1 MNNLVS
7 KIIQMT
13 KEKSEKYSVMY
24 FLLFVDPEKHHY
36 QISQIYDESGDYY
49 SLWWRYLPSEGY
61 LPLLTNGK
69 FFFSHKKKKKN

>member
-1 MNNLVS
+1 MKIFIRFKKVFYVFEFSDILKIEIDVKHSISMNNLVS

-36 QISQIYDESGDYY
+36 QI
-49 SLWWRYLPSEGY
+49 
-61 LPLLTNGK
+61 
-69 FFFSHKKKKKN
+69 